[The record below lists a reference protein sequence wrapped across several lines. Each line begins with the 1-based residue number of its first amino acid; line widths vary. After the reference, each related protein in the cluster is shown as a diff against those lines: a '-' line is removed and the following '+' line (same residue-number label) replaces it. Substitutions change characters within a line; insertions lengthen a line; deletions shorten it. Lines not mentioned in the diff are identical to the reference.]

1 MAGSRLPL
9 LFRLNR
15 RISWLLVLVSSVM
28 LLTGYG
34 STILDLGGPLISWG
48 HRVLGGVFGLLFV
61 VHMFISVVLLRFR
74 WRSALESLRAGR
86 AGPLTR
92 LRLVQRVSGWALIL
106 SASLVL
112 LSGLDWFK
120 VGTGWLVPFASH
132 VRFDVF
138 LSTSIVV
145 HSSVG
150 LYFALMR
157 RRAGVRERG
166 EAAVS
171 LARRQAITVIAG
183 AFLSLVAAVYLD
195 RIPRVADA
203 VERVKGILPPGQYE
217 VGRLR
222 PLHIDGVP
230 SFDEG
235 SWTLEVDGLVENPF
249 VLDYGE
255 VRGLPSVVS
264 VSDFHCV
271 TGWTKFGNRWE
282 GVGFRTIMERARP
295 LGTAMYALIR
305 CEQGYTTSLPL
316 GDLDREDVLLAYG
329 LDGRELPARF
339 GGPLRLVVPHKYG
352 YKSAKWV
359 RGIRFL
365 GENELG
371 YWEQRGYSDTAD
383 PFTED
388 RYSNRPSSVG

>member
-15 RISWLLVLVSSVM
+15 RISWLLVLVSAVV
-28 LLTGYG
+28 LLMGYS
-34 STILDLGGPLISWG
+34 STIMDLGGSLFSWG
-48 HRVLGGVFGLLFV
+48 HRVLGGVFGLLIA
-61 VHMFISVVLLRFR
+61 VHMYTSVFLLRFR
-74 WRSALESLRAGR
+74 WRATLKRVWAGEAGSL
-86 AGPLTR
+86 TW
-92 LRLVQRVSGWALIL
+92 LRLIQRVSAWALFL
-106 SASLVL
+106 SAFLVL
-112 LSGLDWFK
+112 VSGLDWFK

-132 VRFDVF
+132 VRYDVF
-138 LSTSIVV
+138 LSVSIVV

-150 LYFALMR
+150 LHFALMR
-157 RRAGVRERG
+157 RRVSRREKG
-166 EAAVS
+166 EEAVS
-171 LARRQAITVIAG
+171 LARRQAIAVIGG

-195 RIPRVADA
+195 RIPLVADA
-203 VERVKGILPPGQYE
+203 VEGVRGMLPPGQYE

-222 PLHIDGVP
+222 ALHVGGVP
-230 SFDEG
+230 RFDEG
-235 SWTLEVDGLVENPF
+235 SWTLEVGGLVENPISM
-249 VLDYGE
+249 DYGE

-271 TGWTKFGNRWE
+271 TGWTKFGNRWK
-282 GVGFRTIMERARP
+282 GVGFRTIMAMVRP
-295 LGTAMYALIR
+295 LETAGYVLIR

-329 LDGRELPARF
+329 LDGGELPNRF

-371 YWEQRGYSDTAD
+371 YWEQRGYSDNAD

-388 RYSNRPSSVG
+388 RYSDWRSTA